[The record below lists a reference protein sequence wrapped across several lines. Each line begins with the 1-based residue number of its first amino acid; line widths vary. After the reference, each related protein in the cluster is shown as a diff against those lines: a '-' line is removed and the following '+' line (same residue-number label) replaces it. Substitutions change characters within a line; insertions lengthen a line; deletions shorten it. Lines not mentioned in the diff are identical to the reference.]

1 MVSRTGDDPPLPSS
15 LLPSLRVCIQH
26 VPVCAFK
33 MSQCIPATCPHV
45 LYMWACCRYTR
56 ERFERTHGDVLNA
69 HTGFSA
75 CHTTTTP
82 HHTQPHTPQHAPTPH
97 TTTHQHAHTNTHTT
111 RTQHAHNKPRHDTT
125 PHTAPTHGTYTS
137 HTTHH
142 DTSRTPH
149 TTPQPVH
156 THTNTHL
163 QHTRTQQ
170 VQTLNCLI
178 NCPPS
183 GN

>member
-1 MVSRTGDDPPLPSS
+1 MTHLSLPLPSS
-15 LLPSLRVCIQH
+15 PPSLRVCIQH

-33 MSQCIPATCPHV
+33 MSPCVPATCPHV

-69 HTGFSA
+69 HTEVFSVPHHNKH
-75 CHTTTTP
+75 HTTHNHT
-82 HHTQPHTPQHAPTPH
+82 HHTTH
-97 TTTHQHAHTNTHTT
+97 TTNTT
-111 RTQHAHNKPRHDTT
+111 RTQHITYTQQTTAPHYATHCTHARHSHLTHHTPRHKPHTTHDTT
-125 PHTAPTHGTYTS
+125 TRTHT
-137 HTTHH
+137 
-142 DTSRTPH
+142 
-149 TTPQPVH
+149 H

-163 QHTRTQQ
+163 QHTRTTIQQ

-178 NCPPS
+178 KCPPS